1 MHEALIHVLS
11 FLDTVIAEQ
20 PDDGGFHWLLLH
32 AVEPDRRDRLASIE
46 EDILSAFGECLA
58 APVDHPAD
66 GLLIGAYGLCLGQH
80 ELLARRLHD
89 LTGGITVGVP
99 YPLPHPHLIAPNDLA
114 AELARLLEQTVRLDE
129 TAQFV
134 EHPRQQ
140 LRAETLLAELAD
152 NIDKNISDYQ
162 LRANSVPFIRN
173 GDGECEVLEH
183 LTLSE
188 FELLRLATIT
198 ATGTAHEDL
207 FRRYLHAREAARAAA
222 LPSRGLTDA
231 LTAFDA
237 RNTFEFMVSSGA
249 LNDHVSLADAPGES
263 ADEAFHRV
271 EDEFLEKLR
280 AGELFYAHNV
290 SRNGVLL
297 GRQRITAYLCQ
308 APKREAHD
316 IGLALSLRRIP
327 VRPNSPAD
335 LSFCWSARML
345 IREIVEGR
353 LNAGLIILVG
363 ATGSGKS
370 TTLAAILEAIN
381 RRRRAHII
389 TLERPIEFL
398 FRNKRSH
405 FTQIEIGRHISSF
418 KAGLRN
424 ALRQD
429 PDVLMVGEISGAEE
443 AELAIEAA
451 NTGHLVLT
459 SLHSENTAVAG
470 LLKFWEMVGRRAD
483 VGNHVRAVIAQKLIP
498 PAEREHRSD
507 RVLIQEILR
516 VDDPAVQNLLFRKA
530 AERAPYL
537 ELLDQPADTALA
549 QRHQSFELGLILARE
564 QKLINASIAQT
575 HAVNL
580 EQYKSLMDQMSNE
593 KSPWRAAANRLLA
606 QLAADDERLGRQ
618 QG

>member
-1 MHEALIHVLS
+1 MHGALIHILS
-11 FLDTVIAEQ
+11 FLETSAGKH
-20 PDDGGFHWLLLH
+20 PDDPGFHWLMLH
-32 AVEPDRRDRLASIE
+32 AVEDDRRDRLA
-46 EDILSAFGECLA
+46 DITQDFLAAFGECAA
-58 APVDHPAD
+58 APIDRPAD
-66 GLLIGAYGLCLGQH
+66 GVLIGAYGFGLGQH
-80 ELLARRLHD
+80 ALLARRLHE
-89 LTGGITVGVP
+89 LTGGVTVGLP
-99 YPLPHPHLIAPNDLA
+99 YPFPHLIGPNELV
-114 AELARLLEQTVRLDE
+114 AEMNRLLEQTIRLDE
-129 TAQFV
+129 PIQFV

-140 LRAETLLAELAD
+140 LRAEDLLAELAD

-183 LTLSE
+183 RTLSE
-188 FELLRLATIT
+188 LELLRLAALT
-198 ATGTAHEDL
+198 ATGTAHEEL
-207 FRRYLHAREAARAAA
+207 FRRYLRAREAARLASVPA
-222 LPSRGLTDA
+222 RGLTEA

-237 RNTFEFMVSSGA
+237 RNTFEFLVSSGA
-249 LNDHVSLADAPGES
+249 LNDPVPLADVTPDS

-327 VRPNSPAD
+327 VRPNTPSD
-335 LSFCWSARML
+335 LSFCWSSRL
-345 IREIVEGR
+345 LVREIVEGR
-353 LNAGLIILVG
+353 LNAGLVILVG

-398 FRNKRSH
+398 FRNKSSH

-498 PAEREHRSD
+498 PAERESRSD

-516 VDDPAVQNLLFRKA
+516 VDDPSVQNLLFRKT

-537 ELLDQPADTALA
+537 ELLDAPADNPFN

-580 EQYKSLMDQMSNE
+580 EQYKSLMEQVADERSG
-593 KSPWRAAANRLLA
+593 WRAAVSRILG
-606 QLAADDERLGRQ
+606 QLSADDERLGRTS
-618 QG
+618 G